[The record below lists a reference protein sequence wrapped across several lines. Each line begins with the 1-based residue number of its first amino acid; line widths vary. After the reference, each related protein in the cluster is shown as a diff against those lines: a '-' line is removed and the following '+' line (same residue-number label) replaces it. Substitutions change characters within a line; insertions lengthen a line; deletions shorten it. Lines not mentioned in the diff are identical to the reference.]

1 MPPFHRRH
9 LLVKGISDEKGVVQ
23 SEGIHGTVLVDHGGR
38 PEDDANV
45 AGMQLIDELRKV
57 GDLGTRCEVVERA
70 LP

>member
-1 MPPFHRRH
+1 
-9 LLVKGISDEKGVVQ
+9 VVQ